1 MRVLTCGG
9 LAVVGECSSA
19 VVLFKQGTQ
28 NLMAHLC
35 ILPQG
40 HVRGH
45 HLIVRVQVVTA
56 NINPQISAH
65 TTLKLKERTV
75 ALREPFTRTAEQVM
89 MHNRAKSQ

>member
-19 VVLFKQGTQ
+19 VVLFKQGPQ

-35 ILPQG
+35 FLPQG

-45 HLIVRVQVVTA
+45 HLIVCVQVVTA
-56 NINPQISAH
+56 NINPQISVR
-65 TTLKLKERTV
+65 TTLKLKTPAITGELLLSESHLHIQLSR
-75 ALREPFTRTAEQVM
+75 
-89 MHNRAKSQ
+89 